1 MNAGERASPRSGR
14 GGGSGRMNPIFIGIM
29 IGLLLGVGM
38 AVGLA
43 LWLNRSANPFVEK
56 SKPVDALAT
65 RAARPDNVDKTELP
79 KLDPAKPGI
88 GQLAPPVAVK
98 DGTEKPRFEF
108 YKILPG
114 DKGERGA
121 KGSDKSTAPATDT
134 KRDKPADATVAGKEI
149 YMLQAGAFQNESDA
163 ENLKAKIA
171 FAGMEAT
178 VKPVNLPEKGTLYR
192 VRLGPYRSV
201 DEVNRVKTALSQN
214 GISAAVVKPE

>member
-1 MNAGERASPRSGR
+1 MDAERSASR
-14 GGGSGRMNPIFIGIM
+14 GNRGSGSGRMNPMFVGII

-43 LWLNRSANPFVEK
+43 LWLNRSTNPFMEK

-65 RAARPDNVDKTELP
+65 KTAKADLP
-79 KLDPAKPGI
+79 KLEPAKPGI
-88 GQLAPPVAVK
+88 GQLAPPVATK
-98 DGTEKPRFEF
+98 DGSEKPRFEF
-108 YKILPG
+108 YQILPG
-114 DKGERGA
+114 EKGGKGEKSSGA
-121 KGSDKSTAPATDT
+121 RADQASDT
-134 KRDKPADATVAGKEI
+134 KRDKSADAPAAKEI
-149 YMLQAGAFQNESDA
+149 YMLQAGAFQNEGDA
-163 ENLKAKIA
+163 ENLKAKLA

-192 VRLGPYRSV
+192 VRLGPFRSL

>member
-1 MNAGERASPRSGR
+1 MIAGDRPSQRGGRS
-14 GGGSGRMNPIFIGIM
+14 GGSGRMNPMFIGIM

-43 LWLNRSANPFVEK
+43 LWLNRSTNPFVEK
-56 SKPVDALAT
+56 SKPVDPLAT
-65 RAARPDNVDKTELP
+65 KTAKAELP

-88 GQLAPPVAVK
+88 GQLAPPVAAK

-108 YKILPG
+108 YQILPG
-114 DKGERGA
+114 EKGGKGDKGA
-121 KGSDKSTAPATDT
+121 AQSADT
-134 KRDKPADATVAGKEI
+134 KRDKPKDAPAAKESVGKEI
-149 YMLQAGAFQNESDA
+149 YMLQAGAFQNEGDA

-171 FAGMEAT
+171 FSGMEAS
-178 VKPVNLPEKGTLYR
+178 VKSVNLPEKGTLYR

-201 DEVNRVKTALSQN
+201 EEVNRVKTALSQI

>member
-1 MNAGERASPRSGR
+1 VNTGEQRASPRGGRSGR
-14 GGGSGRMNPIFIGIM
+14 GGGRMNPMFIGIM

-65 RAARPDNVDKTELP
+65 RAARPDSVDKTELP

-88 GQLAPPVAVK
+88 GQLAPSVAVK

-114 DKGERGA
+114 EKGA
-121 KGSDKSTAPATDT
+121 KGSDKSAAPATDT
-134 KRDKPADATVAGKEI
+134 KRDKAADAPAAGKEI

>member
-1 MNAGERASPRSGR
+1 MNAGERASPRSDRGGR
-14 GGGSGRMNPIFIGIM
+14 GGGGGRMNPIFIGIM

-43 LWLNRSANPFVEK
+43 LWLNRSTNPFVEK

-65 RAARPDNVDKTELP
+65 KAARPDKVDKAELP

-98 DGTEKPRFEF
+98 EGTDKPRFEF

-114 DKGERGA
+114 EKGA
-121 KGSDKSTAPATDT
+121 KGEKGVAPATDT
-134 KRDKPADATVAGKEI
+134 KRDKPADAPTAGKEI
-149 YMLQAGAFQNESDA
+149 YMLQAGAFQNEGDA